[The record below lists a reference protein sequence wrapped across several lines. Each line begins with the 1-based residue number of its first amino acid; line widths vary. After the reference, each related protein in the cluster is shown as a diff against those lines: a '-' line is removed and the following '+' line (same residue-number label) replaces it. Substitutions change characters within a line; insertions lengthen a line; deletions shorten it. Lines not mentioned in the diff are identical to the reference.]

1 MFHKERHG
9 RDIERLH
16 VTSYM
21 SLAKLL
27 NLAVPSFFHL

>member
-1 MFHKERHG
+1 MIYKERHG
-9 RDIERLH
+9 RDRERLY

-27 NLAVPSFFHL
+27 NLAVPSFSHL